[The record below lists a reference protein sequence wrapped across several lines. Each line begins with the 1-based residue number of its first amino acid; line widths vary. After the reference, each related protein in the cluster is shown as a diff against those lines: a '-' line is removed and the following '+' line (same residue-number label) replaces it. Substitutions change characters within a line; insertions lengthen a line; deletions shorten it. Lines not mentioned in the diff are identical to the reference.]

1 MQTNNNANKTE
12 VESLGFDPLTIL
24 LGLRLKIRHI
34 VVFAFLSAI
43 LGIVAAL
50 TLGQTTWRSE
60 TILRY
65 KKVGENPTMGETNFL
80 VTQLSLVK
88 LPANLEATRQIMGL
102 ASKIQNIGRAIE
114 VTLQRNTSLL
124 IIRGTWSDP
133 EIAASLTATIRDVFL
148 ENTLKIRQQENIKKK
163 TDVESRLN
171 EVIVELKTAEKN
183 LQNFTTSNNV
193 IDLDKE
199 AQWYLEQM
207 INTDLLYEQAQIEE
221 KTIILQ
227 VANLGQIIE
236 NLKHRVAEE
245 AANSSTMENLGDLNI
260 KMQRLKDAIHED
272 KTHRAAQA
280 ELKQRELEYN
290 QAKELFK
297 RRLIAA
303 ADVEKAKNAYERQKA
318 LTVDTSKT
326 SAWKKDLEDL
336 HQRVL
341 PNKGDDG
348 PAGTLLKSMML
359 KSFELDLES
368 VAVKDKVEHLKAAR
382 DRVKEKLDKLPALQ
396 RDFVKLSREVAAREA
411 EKKTLESELVEVK
424 SAVESKEYD
433 FTVVSQPVK
442 PIFPYHSNRRII
454 AASVSSAIFL
464 TCLLLLV
471 ALEFIDTSIKSER
484 DFKAKLDIE
493 LLGVLPSVSEAQN
506 IFPGQEDSALVEE
519 FRIIAQQ
526 LRTRLP
532 ENGTSILVASAEANE
547 GRTMVTTNLACC
559 FGRTDERVL
568 MVDAQVRS
576 IETKNSIKDFVIAEQ
591 DSEMMGLGDYL
602 SFRAQNSGEI
612 VYPTSMARVAG
623 IPRIGEAVIPDLI
636 NSNRMKELFTQ
647 ISQDFSIIL
656 VDSPPVTG
664 FVDADILCTHT
675 NAVLLVVRSRKTKL
689 NAIKKAIKRIRDTKT
704 PIIGAILT
712 DVDKVFS

>member
-1 MQTNNNANKTE
+1 MQSNNSADNEKEA
-12 VESLGFDPLTIL
+12 LGFDPLTIL
-24 LGLRLKIRHI
+24 TGLRLKFKHLIFI
-34 VVFAFLSAI
+34 GFFSAV
-43 LGIVAAL
+43 LGILAAL
-50 TLGQTTWRSE
+50 TMGQTTWQSE

-88 LPANLEATRQIMGL
+88 LPANLEATRQILGL
-102 ASKIQNIGRAIE
+102 PSKIENIGRAIE

-124 IIRGTWSDP
+124 IIKGTWSDP
-133 EIAASLTATIRDVFL
+133 ALAASLTATIRDVFL
-148 ENTLKIRQQENIKKK
+148 ENTLKIRQQENQKKQ

-171 EVIVELKTAEKN
+171 EVIAELKTAEKN
-183 LQNFTTSNNV
+183 LQDFTISNNV

-207 INTDLLYEQAQIEE
+207 ISTDLLYEQAQIEE
-221 KTIILQ
+221 KTIGLQ
-227 VANLGQIIE
+227 VSNLGKIID
-236 NLKHRVAEE
+236 NLKQRVAEE

-290 QAKELFK
+290 QAQELFN

-303 ADVEKAKNAYERQKA
+303 AEVEKAKNAFERQKA
-318 LTVDTSKT
+318 LTVDTEKT
-326 SAWKKDLEDL
+326 SAWKKDLDGL

-341 PNKGDDG
+341 PNKGEDG

-382 DRVKEKLDKLPALQ
+382 ARVKEKLDKLPTLQ
-396 RDFVKLSREVAAREA
+396 RDFVKFSREVAAREA
-411 EKKTLESELVEVK
+411 EKKILEAELVAVK
-424 SAVESKEYD
+424 SSVESKEYD
-433 FTVVSQPVK
+433 FTVVSQPAK
-442 PIFPYHSNRRII
+442 PVFPHRSNRRII
-454 AASVSSAIFL
+454 AISVTSILFFAGL
-464 TCLLLLV
+464 MLLIG
-471 ALEFIDTSIKSER
+471 LEFLDTSIKSER
-484 DFKAKLDIE
+484 DCLAKLDLE
-493 LLGVLPSVSEAQN
+493 LLGVLSSVSPSHTT
-506 IFPGQEDSALVEE
+506 FPGEKDSVLVEQ

-532 ENGTSILVASAEANE
+532 DKGTTILVVSAEECE

-568 MVDAQVRS
+568 MIDAQVRN
-576 IETKNSIKDFVIAEQ
+576 IETNTSIKDFILTTKDQALR
-591 DSEMMGLGDYL
+591 GLGDYL
-602 SFRAQNSGEI
+602 SFRAQNTDEI
-612 VYPTSMARVAG
+612 VFPTSMARVSA
-623 IPRIGEAVIPDLI
+623 IPRVGEAVIPDLI
-636 NSNRMKELFTQ
+636 NSNRMKELLNQ
-647 ISQDFSIIL
+647 ICNEFSIIL

-664 FVDADILCTHT
+664 FVDADILCTHAT
-675 NAVLLVVRSRKTKL
+675 AVLLIIRSRKTQL
-689 NAIKKAIKRIRDTKT
+689 SAIKKAIKRIRDTRT
-704 PIIGAILT
+704 PIIGVILT
-712 DVDKVFS
+712 DVNKIYL